1 VAGVHEVT
9 MKFSTT
15 EQKQYESIVAD
26 VQAYMQ
32 TLAPDLQAVSQT
44 YVTALIEREFVQMMS
59 LLPYWLTDLL
69 PVSAEVAHRLGVA
82 HFYICWYYHA
92 QDDLVDN
99 ETPATTIL
107 GAHLA
112 LLKAVEVYETL
123 GLTRSPCW
131 TDFQR
136 LAHLSAETYALEMKT
151 RFTCLCEL
159 NLDNLEVFTLRFA
172 GNRVAVFCFNTI
184 AQAYLAGYFADDS
197 RLQDLEATLQDFM
210 IARQI
215 GDDIGDWL
223 TDLQAGQLNYV
234 SAQFIR
240 RLHNRGIITANQ
252 PLKLEWLASYQ
263 TRDEGF
269 WIEIERTTNQ
279 LHAQALARLTPY
291 SDCALRTRL
300 IESQMKDHAQA
311 WEFGR
316 TSRTYWRKLF
326 GLSLETD
333 EA

>member
-1 VAGVHEVT
+1 

-15 EQKQYESIVAD
+15 EQKQYEAIVAD
-26 VQAYMQ
+26 VQAYLQ
-32 TLAPDLQAVSQT
+32 TLAPDLRTVSQT
-44 YVTALIEREFVQMMS
+44 YVTALIEREFVQMMC

-69 PVSAEVAHRLGVA
+69 PVSAEVAYRLGIA

-92 QDDLVDN
+92 QDDLLDN
-99 ETPATTIL
+99 ETPATTML

-112 LLKAVEVYETL
+112 LLKAIEVYETL

-151 RFTCLCEL
+151 RFAHLSEL
-159 NLDNLEVFTLRFA
+159 NLDNLEIFTLRFA
-172 GNRVAVFCFNTI
+172 GNRVAVFCFNAI
-184 AQAYLAGYFADDS
+184 AQAYWAGYFADDP
-197 RLQDLEATLQDFM
+197 RHHDLEATLHDFM
-210 IARQI
+210 TARQI
-215 GDDIGDWL
+215 GDDVGDWL

-240 RLHNRGIITANQ
+240 RLHNRGIITAHQ
-252 PLKLEWLASYQ
+252 PLKLERLASYQ
-263 TRDEGF
+263 IRDEDF
-269 WIEIERTTNQ
+269 WAEIEGTANQ
-279 LHAQALARLTPY
+279 LHTQALARLTPY
-291 SDCALRTRL
+291 GDCALRTRL
-300 IESQMKDHAQA
+300 IESQMKDQAQA
-311 WEFGR
+311 WEVGR
-316 TSRTYWRKLF
+316 TSRTYWRRLF